1 VVFKIPYVYDYIT
14 KLCRAQAEAILNHVN
29 PNVHTT
35 GEGEARHRKY
45 KRLELGGG
53 QAYGRSAD

>member
-1 VVFKIPYVYDYIT
+1 VYDYIT
-14 KLCRAQAEAILNHVN
+14 ILCRIQAEAILNHLN

-35 GEGEARHRKY
+35 GEGEARYRKY

-53 QAYGRSAD
+53 QAYDGSID